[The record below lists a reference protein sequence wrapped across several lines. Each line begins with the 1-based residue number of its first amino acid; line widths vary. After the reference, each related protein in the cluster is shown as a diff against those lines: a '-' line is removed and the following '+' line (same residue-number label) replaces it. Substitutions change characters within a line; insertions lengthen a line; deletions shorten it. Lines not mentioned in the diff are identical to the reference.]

1 MEIYQICSLNEAD
14 SDYVVPIA
22 LKFSDENNIAESEEW
37 ANLEFENGLNGGGC
51 SIKINQC
58 NYCSKHLYPTEEM
71 YHFEYCYENPNR
83 LSREDNCKFCSKLF
97 KDNTGLKNHEM
108 ICKENPDRRIY
119 NCQYCNKEY
128 KDYRNKIQHEITC
141 ELNKNK
147 ESYECQYCKNKI
159 ENKSAKVKHEKQCD
173 FNTNK
178 QIRIYFCQYCDKEFI
193 KSKLNL
199 VKHEKYYC
207 ELNPDSKKPEFK
219 CVCGKIYSDKGNF
232 AQHQKKCELR
242 VNS

>member
-1 MEIYQICSLNEAD
+1 MQQHD
-14 SDYVVPIA
+14 DK
-22 LKFSDENNIAESEEW
+22 KF
-37 ANLEFENGLNGGGC
+37 FG
-51 SIKINQC
+51 
-58 NYCSKHLYPTEEM
+58 
-71 YHFEYCYENPNR
+71 
-83 LSREDNCKFCSKLF
+83 LF
-97 KDNTGLKNHEM
+97 KVVEDKAEDSFDIKVSPVSYIPDLKG
-108 ICKENPDRRIY
+108 
-119 NCQYCNKEY
+119 
-128 KDYRNKIQHEITC
+128 